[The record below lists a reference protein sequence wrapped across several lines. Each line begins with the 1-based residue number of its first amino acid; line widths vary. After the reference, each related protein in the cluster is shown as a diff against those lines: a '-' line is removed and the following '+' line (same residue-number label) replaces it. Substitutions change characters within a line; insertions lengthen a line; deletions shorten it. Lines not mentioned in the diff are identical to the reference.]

1 MPPLLRRFSAAV
13 GFPLRN
19 QGGHAAALSFGN
31 HAVVEETAVEVVQPK
46 LLGKVMLPDN
56 GIRFAFRRGTV
67 LLLAFSLLFPHPS
80 FDIQG
85 LRDKR

>member
-1 MPPLLRRFSAAV
+1 MSPLLRRLFATV

-19 QGGHAAALSFGN
+19 QGSHAAVLSFGN
-31 HAVVEETAVEVVQPK
+31 NAVVKEIMVEVVQPK
-46 LLGKVMLPDN
+46 LLGKGILSDN

-85 LRDKR
+85 LRD